1 MKKDQIIYKYRIYL
15 RYLSG
20 LLLVIGMT
28 VSYLYYGTEPWETIG
43 GFLCGF
49 GLASFIVFLSLKQ
62 P

>member
-1 MKKDQIIYKYRIYL
+1 MKTNQTIYKYRIYL

-20 LLLVIGMT
+20 LLLVIGMAM
-28 VSYLYYGTEPWETIG
+28 SYLYYGTEPWETIG